1 MPVQL
6 VLLGRSTDGSDVL
19 RGRVPARQHSKRHMI
34 DPHADAVVDD
44 SSAGQASVAATRVPA
59 RRVVGAHGNAA
70 NAPMHACGM
79 ALAQ

>member
-1 MPVQL
+1 
-6 VLLGRSTDGSDVL
+6 
-19 RGRVPARQHSKRHMI
+19 MI